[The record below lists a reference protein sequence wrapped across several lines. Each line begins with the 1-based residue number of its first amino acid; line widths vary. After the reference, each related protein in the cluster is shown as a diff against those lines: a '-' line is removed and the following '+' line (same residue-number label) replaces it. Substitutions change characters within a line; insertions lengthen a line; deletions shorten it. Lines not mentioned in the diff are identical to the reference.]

1 MRKFLILILLINFC
15 GGGAENENVDIS
27 STSSTTIP
35 SNTTL
40 FTDEDSDAA
49 FSNFVNY
56 WSKNLKV
63 QRPISNEDLKKTNSL
78 GEWPESIL
86 INGSITCNLRVK
98 GTLTTGVADEIHPIE
113 FDSYQNLQW
122 WLVESYVCD
131 DDLITNLYG
140 PPFYQD
146 NEWWIFAATKYPEN
160 LGTDSLYK
168 ECGYPCSPVS
178 SVRFATRINIDLSKD
193 D

>member
-1 MRKFLILILLINFC
+1 MRKFIFLILLINFC
-15 GGGAENENVDIS
+15 GGGAENQNVNIS
-27 STSSTTIP
+27 STLSTTIP

-49 FSNFVNY
+49 FSNFVKY
-56 WSKNLKV
+56 WSENLKA
-63 QRPISNEDLKKTNSL
+63 QRPISNEDLNKTNSL

-86 INGSITCNLRVK
+86 VNDSINCNLRVK

-160 LGTDSLYK
+160 LGTDGLYK